1 MKKYSSYIL
10 IGLIVLAIGFLF
22 FTSNNKNNRRFD
34 DRITL
39 RAKDKIPYGTYVAF
53 ESLKELFPEAKIS
66 INKKEPA
73 YWDSLSNYDDG
84 QALVIISPY
93 FNASEYEMKK
103 LLSFIENGNDVFLST
118 MSISYEA
125 TQLMKCDISSGEALL
140 YYFDQ
145 SAGSDTLSVS
155 LARPP
160 FNKKTSYTYPGKR
173 FDFYFDKFDTTTT
186 SVLGYDKS
194 DNPNFIHLKAG
205 KGNLYVHLAPLA
217 FSNYFL
223 MHRNN
228 ISYCENVFSVISS
241 NNNKPARLVWDEY
254 FLTKREKQEKR
265 KSWLSAFFQYK
276 SLKWALLTALLAL
289 LLYVLSEMRRKQR
302 FIPVVTKPKND
313 SLEFVKTIG
322 RLYHDKGDHKNLCRK
337 MSAYFLE
344 HVRSRYKLPT
354 SELNDEFIKNL
365 HAKTGIEEAELRD
378 IVSFIHKM
386 DSASEVN
393 DKQLAWFHKQLESF
407 YNKA

>member
-22 FTSNNKNNRRFD
+22 FTSNNNTNRRFD
-34 DRITL
+34 GRITL

-73 YWDSLSNYDDG
+73 YWDSLSNYDGD

-93 FNASEYEMKK
+93 FNANEYEMKK
-103 LLSFIENGNDVFLST
+103 LLSFIENGNDVFIST

-125 TQLMKCDISSGEALL
+125 TQLMKCDINAGDGLM
-140 YYFDQ
+140 YYYEQ
-145 SAGSDTLSVS
+145 SDGSDLLSVS
-155 LARPP
+155 LAQPP
-160 FNKKTSYTYPGKR
+160 FNRKQSYTYPGKR
-173 FDFYFDKFDTTTT
+173 YDFYFYKLDTATTT
-186 SVLGYDKS
+186 VLGYDKS
-194 DNPNFIHLKAG
+194 NHPNFVQLKAG
-205 KGNLYVHLAPLA
+205 KGNLFVHLAPLA

-228 ISYCENVFSVISS
+228 ISYCENAFSVISS
-241 NNNKPARLVWDEY
+241 GNSKPKRLVWDEY
-254 FLTKREKQEKR
+254 FLTKREKQEKHN
-265 KSWLSAFFQYK
+265 SWLSAFFQYK
-276 SLKWALLTALLAL
+276 SLKWALLTAILAL
-289 LLYVLSEMRRKQR
+289 LLYVFSEMRRKQR

-313 SLEFVKTIG
+313 SMEFVKTIG

-365 HAKTGIEEAELRD
+365 HAKTGIAETELRE
-378 IVSFIHKM
+378 IVSFIQKL
-386 DSASEVN
+386 DSVSEVN
-393 DKQLAWFHKQLESF
+393 EKQLASFHKQLESF
-407 YNKA
+407 YNKV